1 MTREFHV
8 IWSGGTKEAKGFSQA
23 SQLAS
28 ELFKKGLEP
37 EIKIKYKQDKLE
49 GKQDEKHL

>member
-1 MTREFHV
+1 MARQFYV
-8 IWSGGTKEAKGFSQA
+8 IWPGAKREVKGFAMA

-49 GKQDEKHL
+49 G